1 MSTEEGQEAQ
11 IETQEEG
18 ANNAELHGDNELNGE
33 HKQENGTQNSTESS
47 EGEQSNK
54 TRHELNESQGQE
66 EKRKPRSQQRIEQ
79 LVQEKKDLQER
90 LKAYEELKR
99 PDAEKYDDD
108 DEYEI
113 DKTAYVQ
120 QKATEKLERKRLQA
134 LEQRAQQEAYEAYK
148 SASMDF
154 YGKIDK
160 AQEETRNFIRGNQQR
175 FKPRAQDI
183 EMDIMDSDYAAEI
196 FEVILQD
203 VDRFN
208 SMSDKQF
215 IKSVAKIEAKFENAN
230 KAVKPPISV
239 PNPPTSLDQS
249 NTGAQAGKNT
259 NPDWGRYSFAQAYK
273 MR

>member
-1 MSTEEGQEAQ
+1 MSTEESQEAQ
-11 IETQEEG
+11 TETQQEG
-18 ANNAELHGDNELNGE
+18 VKDEKLHDGHEPNGE
-33 HKQENGTQNSTESS
+33 LKQENGTQDRPESTESI
-47 EGEQSNK
+47 QSNT
-54 TRHELNESQGQE
+54 TRHEINERQE
-66 EKRKPRSQQRIEQ
+66 EKRKPRSQQRIEK
-79 LVQEKKDLQER
+79 LVQEKKELQEK

-120 QKATEKLERKRLQA
+120 QKANEKLERQKLKA
-134 LEQRAQQEAYEAYK
+134 LEQRAQQETYEAYK

-154 YGKIDK
+154 YSKIDK
-160 AQEETRNFIRGNQQR
+160 AQEETRNFIRSNQKR

-208 SMSDKQF
+208 GMTDKQF

-249 NTGAQAGKNT
+249 NTGVKAGKNT